1 MFWFALLYIAFCSLL
16 CCFFL
21 FCFMFSFR
29 FDVPVYFH
37 KYTRWIS
44 LSSGTAIVCN
54 AQTCHE
60 SGSHSLKLH
69 ITHGLHFPSCTA
81 LTHSRP
87 PLHQS
92 HSCHHSLINS
102 DCLTTPAPHSLIHIK
117 AAHKH
122 SPSAKSC
129 FPLVTFL
136 SVLLFIL
143 LSLCLTPDCAT
154 LELWTC
160 ACDLNPCLVLFT
172 SLLCL
177 WYSCFCLL
185 TIARLILPLSNKYI
199 LLHLDPLPLTSLYRR
214 LRLLRSSSI
223 ISPTQLNHGQH
234 KPTPTSSPGRP
245 DYGRVCSPVLWA
257 VLPGT
262 VVRRVSVQELVLF
275 RTHQSGQ
282 GQV

>member
-1 MFWFALLYIAFCSLL
+1 MH
-16 CCFFL
+16 CFFWTIL
-21 FCFMFSFR
+21 KAIFLIFML
-29 FDVPVYFH
+29 
-37 KYTRWIS
+37 WIWFP
-44 LSSGTAIVCN
+44 LTQTAHHPWTTFPIMHC
-54 AQTCHE
+54 
-60 SGSHSLKLH
+60 
-69 ITHGLHFPSCTA
+69 THTFPSTITPITQ
-81 LTHSRP
+81 LSPFTH
-87 PLHQS
+87 H
-92 HSCHHSLINS
+92 S
-102 DCLTTPAPHSLIHIK
+102 DCLTTPAPHSLSHIK

-129 FPLVTFL
+129 FALATFL
-136 SVLLFIL
+136 SVLPRICY
-143 LSLCLTPDCAT
+143 LSVCDPGLPD
-154 LELWTC
+154 LRS
-160 ACDLNPCLVLFT
+160 LN
-172 SLLCL
+172 LCL
-177 WYSCFCLL
+177 WPRPLPGIVYVSALPLIFLLCPL
-185 TIARLILPLSNKYI
+185 TIACVILPLSNKHI

-214 LRLLRSSSI
+214 LRQLRSSSI